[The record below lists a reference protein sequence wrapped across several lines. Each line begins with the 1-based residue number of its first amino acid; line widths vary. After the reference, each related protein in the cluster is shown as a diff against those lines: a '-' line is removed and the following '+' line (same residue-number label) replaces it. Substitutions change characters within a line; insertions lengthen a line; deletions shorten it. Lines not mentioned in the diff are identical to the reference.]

1 MITSPDFLESLTNS
15 NNQPDAAFFALYNL
29 VDRIIGV
36 RLFTLTTFDIAN
48 GTAKR
53 VYSNMPKEYPVS
65 GTKPI
70 EQSAWT
76 NTVIDNHKNFV
87 ANNLDE
93 ISRVFND
100 FELIESLGCKSVV
113 NVPIVVG
120 DNLLGTVN
128 CLHREN
134 YYTADRVEKFDN
146 IKLAAITCF
155 LLHLLGNNSGEP
167 I

>member
-1 MITSPDFLESLTNS
+1 MITNSDFLDSLTS
-15 NNQPDAAFFALYNL
+15 NNDQPGDAFFALYNL

-36 RLFTLTTFDIAN
+36 RLFTLTTFDTVN
-48 GTAKR
+48 NTAKR
-53 VYSNMPKEYPVS
+53 VYSNMPQEYPVS

-70 EQSAWT
+70 EQSTWT
-76 NTVIDNHKNFV
+76 DTVIDNHKNFV

-100 FELIESLGCKSVV
+100 FELIKSLGCKSVV

-120 DNLLGTVN
+120 ESLLGTVN

-134 YYTADRVEKFDN
+134 YYTSDRVEKFDN
-146 IKLAAITCF
+146 IKLPAIACF
-155 LLHLLGNNSGEP
+155 LLHQLGNNSGEP
-167 I
+167 M

>member
-1 MITSPDFLESLTNS
+1 MSRVGRHHVVRHNLEGFSLS
-15 NNQPDAAFFALYNL
+15 LSSFYAKRNL
-29 VDRIIGV
+29 LHKIIKPEDV
-36 RLFTLTTFDIAN
+36 AN
-48 GTAKR
+48 G
-53 VYSNMPKEYPVS
+53 
-65 GTKPI
+65 
-70 EQSAWT
+70 
-76 NTVIDNHKNFV
+76 
-87 ANNLDE
+87 
-93 ISRVFND
+93 VFND